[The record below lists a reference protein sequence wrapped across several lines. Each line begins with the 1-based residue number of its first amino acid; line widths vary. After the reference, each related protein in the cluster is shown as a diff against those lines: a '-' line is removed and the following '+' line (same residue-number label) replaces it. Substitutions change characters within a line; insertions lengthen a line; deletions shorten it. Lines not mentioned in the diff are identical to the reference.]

1 MRINRT
7 MVALMAI
14 VMTMLCSL
22 SAKAED
28 VMYTILNSADKTMTF
43 YYGEKPA
50 AGENEKVYDVVAD
63 YERPGWWWDKNSNRS
78 EITKVVFDNSFSSAR
93 PTKCECW
100 FDGFT
105 KLEEID
111 GLANLNTEEVIEM
124 GNMFSGCNALNSID
138 LSTFNTGK
146 VENMFGMFNG
156 CKALTTLDLSHFNTE
171 NLKGMGQMFS
181 NCNALKSIDLKNFNT
196 TNVTY
201 MSSLFFNCIALE
213 SLDLS
218 SFNTENVTDFS
229 SEFNNCTNLQT
240 IYVSDKF
247 IISPGVT
254 SHGSMFLGCNKLV
267 GAIKYSSNCTDGNY
281 ANTINGY
288 FTLKGTVSRPKKV
301 YAEFTT
307 ADKTLTFKF
316 SEEPTSTEGITIYNI
331 PESGTSK
338 PDWSTIATS
347 INKVAFDDS
356 FADVNPRTCRY
367 WFSGCSNLTEIK
379 DIQNLNTSIVTDMA
393 YMFDDCKNLKS
404 LDLSSFNTN
413 NVSDMSSMFYNCSSL
428 TTLDLSNFNTNNVS
442 NMSRMFYYCSSLAT
456 LNLNSFNTNNV
467 SDMSYMFRYCLKLT
481 TLDLSNFNTE
491 KVKDMQYMFDQCKA
505 LESLDLSSF
514 NTAKIETMCGMFNTC
529 ENLSLLDISSFNTK
543 NVSDMSSMFVNCLK
557 LTTLDL
563 SNFNTEKVT
572 TMDYMFENCSKLT
585 TLDLSN
591 FNTEKVTTMDYM
603 FSFCPILKTIYVS
616 DKFTTNNVSSSM
628 YMFYDCSQLVGA
640 IPFSSSTTD
649 KTHANYKTGYF
660 KTYCKV
666 GDTKYDMCGEKLK
679 VDNLSLSDGDDFV
692 AYVPFTATNISYTR
706 AASTATWGSL
716 CLPFDYTPSGFDAYQ
731 LTNMDEENSTITLT
745 QVSGQIAA
753 GTPILYKKAEKAT
766 DLDIKATDAS
776 IVTMPVEGTATELSN
791 LKLVGTYQEKT
802 FTSDDNNCFI
812 LKNNQLMNPAKLLA
826 NSKVKKVGLKAYRAY
841 VVNEGSTLSSAKA
854 YNIAIYD
861 EATFIDQLNMMTTE
875 GAKYYD
881 MNGCRTDG
889 LKKGLNIVKKG
900 EKTMKIIIK

>member
-1 MRINRT
+1 
-7 MVALMAI
+7 
-14 VMTMLCSL
+14 
-22 SAKAED
+22 
-28 VMYTILNSADKTMTF
+28 
-43 YYGEKPA
+43 
-50 AGENEKVYDVVAD
+50 
-63 YERPGWWWDKNSNRS
+63 
-78 EITKVVFDNSFSSAR
+78 
-93 PTKCECW
+93 
-100 FDGFT
+100 
-105 KLEEID
+105 
-111 GLANLNTEEVIEM
+111 
-124 GNMFSGCNALNSID
+124 MFSGCNALKSID
-138 LSTFNTGK
+138 LSKFNTGK
-146 VENMFGMFNG
+146 VENMFGMFYG

-171 NLKGMGQMFS
+171 NLKDVGQLFF
-181 NCNALKSIDLKNFNT
+181 NCTALKSIDLKNFNT
-196 TNVTY
+196 TNVTN
-201 MSSLFFNCIALE
+201 MGSLFFSCIALE

-281 ANTINGY
+281 ANTVNGY

-307 ADKTLTFKF
+307 ADNTLTFKF
-316 SEEPTSTEGITIYNI
+316 SEEPTSTEGITIYDI
-331 PESGTSK
+331 PQSGTSK

-347 INKVAFDDS
+347 IKKVAFDDS

-413 NVSDMSSMFYNCSSL
+413 NVSDMSRMFYNCSSL

-442 NMSRMFYYCSSLAT
+442 NMSSMFYYCSSLTT

-467 SDMSYMFRYCLKLT
+467 SDMSSMFRYCLKLT

-491 KVKDMQYMFDQCKA
+491 KVKDMQYMFWECKA

-514 NTAKIETMCGMFNTC
+514 NTEKIETMCGMFNAC

-543 NVSDMSSMFVNCLK
+543 NVSDMSSMFRYCLK

-572 TMDYMFENCSKLT
+572 TMDDMFC
-585 TLDLSN
+585 
-591 FNTEKVTTMDYM
+591 
-603 FSFCPILKTIYVS
+603 FCPILKTIYVS

-640 IPFSSSTTD
+640 IPFSSSTID

-731 LTNMDEENSTITLT
+731 LTNMDEGNSTITLT

-776 IVTMPVEGTATELSN
+776 IVTIPVEGTATELSN

>member
-43 YYGEKPA
+43 YYGEKPT

-63 YERPGWWWDKNSNRS
+63 YERPGWWWDRNSNRS

-93 PTKCECW
+93 PTTCELW
-100 FDGFT
+100 FDRFT

-124 GNMFSGCNALNSID
+124 GNMFSGCNALKSID
-138 LSTFNTGK
+138 LSKFNTGK
-146 VENMFGMFNG
+146 VENMFGMFYG

-171 NLKGMGQMFS
+171 NLKDVGQLFF
-181 NCNALKSIDLKNFNT
+181 NCEALKSIDLKNFNT
-196 TNVTY
+196 TNVTN
-201 MSSLFFNCIALE
+201 MGSLFFSCIALE

-281 ANTINGY
+281 ANTVNGY

-413 NVSDMSSMFYNCSSL
+413 NVSDMSRMFYNCSS
-428 TTLDLSNFNTNNVS
+428 
-442 NMSRMFYYCSSLAT
+442 
-456 LNLNSFNTNNV
+456 
-467 SDMSYMFRYCLKLT
+467 
-481 TLDLSNFNTE
+481 
-491 KVKDMQYMFDQCKA
+491 
-505 LESLDLSSF
+505 
-514 NTAKIETMCGMFNTC
+514 
-529 ENLSLLDISSFNTK
+529 
-543 NVSDMSSMFVNCLK
+543 

-572 TMDYMFENCSKLT
+572 TMDYMFC
-585 TLDLSN
+585 
-591 FNTEKVTTMDYM
+591 
-603 FSFCPILKTIYVS
+603 FCPILKTIYVS

-628 YMFYDCSQLVGA
+628 EMFYDCSQLVGA
-640 IPFSSSTTD
+640 IPFSSSTID

-731 LTNMDEENSTITLT
+731 LTNMDEGNSTITLT

>member
-63 YERPGWWWDKNSNRS
+63 YERPGWYWDNNSNRS

-93 PTKCECW
+93 PTTCELW
-100 FDGFT
+100 FDRFT

-111 GLANLNTEEVIEM
+111 GLANLNTEEVILM
-124 GNMFSGCNALNSID
+124 GYMFSGCNALKSID

-146 VENMFGMFNG
+146 VENMFGMFYG

-171 NLKGMGQMFS
+171 NLKDVGQLFF
-181 NCNALKSIDLKNFNT
+181 NCTALKSIDLKNFNT
-196 TNVTY
+196 TNVTN
-201 MSSLFFNCIALE
+201 MGSLFFSCIALE

-218 SFNTENVTDFS
+218 SFNTLNVTDFS

-281 ANTINGY
+281 ANTVNGY

-347 INKVAFDDS
+347 IKKVAFDDS

-413 NVSDMSSMFYNCSSL
+413 NVSDMSRMFYNCSS
-428 TTLDLSNFNTNNVS
+428 
-442 NMSRMFYYCSSLAT
+442 
-456 LNLNSFNTNNV
+456 
-467 SDMSYMFRYCLKLT
+467 
-481 TLDLSNFNTE
+481 
-491 KVKDMQYMFDQCKA
+491 
-505 LESLDLSSF
+505 
-514 NTAKIETMCGMFNTC
+514 
-529 ENLSLLDISSFNTK
+529 
-543 NVSDMSSMFVNCLK
+543 

-572 TMDYMFENCSKLT
+572 TMDYMFN
-585 TLDLSN
+585 
-591 FNTEKVTTMDYM
+591 Y
-603 FSFCPILKTIYVS
+603 CPILKTIYVS

-640 IPFSSSTTD
+640 IPFSSSTID

-731 LTNMDEENSTITLT
+731 LTNMDEGNSTITLT

-802 FTSDDNNCFI
+802 FTSDDNNYFI

>member
-100 FDGFT
+100 FDGFK

-124 GNMFSGCNALNSID
+124 GNMFSGCNALNYID

-347 INKVAFDDS
+347 IKKVAFDDS

-456 LNLNSFNTNNV
+456 LNLNSFNT
-467 SDMSYMFRYCLKLT
+467 
-481 TLDLSNFNTE
+481 
-491 KVKDMQYMFDQCKA
+491 
-505 LESLDLSSF
+505 
-514 NTAKIETMCGMFNTC
+514 
-529 ENLSLLDISSFNTK
+529 K

-572 TMDYMFENCSKLT
+572 TMYN
-585 TLDLSN
+585 
-591 FNTEKVTTMDYM
+591 M
-603 FSFCPILKTIYVS
+603 FSFCSILKTIYVS

-640 IPFSSSTTD
+640 IPFSSSTID

-731 LTNMDEENSTITLT
+731 LTNMDEGNSTITLT

>member
-28 VMYTILNSADKTMTF
+28 VMYTIFNSADKTMTF
-43 YYGEKPA
+43 YYGEKPT
-50 AGENEKVYDVVAD
+50 AGENEKVYDVVDD
-63 YERPGWWWDKNSNRS
+63 YERPGWYWDRNSNRS

-93 PTKCECW
+93 PTTCELW
-100 FDGFT
+100 FDRFT

-111 GLANLNTEEVIEM
+111 GLANLNTEEVKVM
-124 GNMFSGCNALNSID
+124 GYMFSGCNALKSID
-138 LSTFNTGK
+138 LSKFNTGK

-347 INKVAFDDS
+347 IKKVAFDDS

-442 NMSRMFYYCSSLAT
+442 NMSRMFYNCSSLTT

-467 SDMSYMFRYCLKLT
+467 SDMSSMFNYCSSLT
-481 TLDLSNFNTE
+481 TLNLSNFNTA
-491 KVKDMQYMFDQCKA
+491 KVKDMQNMFWGCKA

-514 NTAKIETMCGMFNTC
+514 NTEKIETMCGMFNAC

-543 NVSDMSSMFVNCLK
+543 NVSDMSSMFGNCLK

-572 TMDYMFENCSKLT
+572 TMYN
-585 TLDLSN
+585 
-591 FNTEKVTTMDYM
+591 M
-603 FSFCPILKTIYVS
+603 FSFCSILKTIYVS

-731 LTNMDEENSTITLT
+731 LTNMDEGNSTITLT

>member
-63 YERPGWWWDKNSNRS
+63 YERPGWYWDNNSNRS

-93 PTKCECW
+93 PTTCELW
-100 FDGFT
+100 FDRFT

-111 GLANLNTEEVIEM
+111 GLANLNTEEVILM
-124 GNMFSGCNALNSID
+124 GYMFSGCNALKSID
-138 LSTFNTGK
+138 LSKFNTGK
-146 VENMFGMFNG
+146 VENMFGMFYG

-171 NLKGMGQMFS
+171 NLKDVGQLFF
-181 NCNALKSIDLKNFNT
+181 NCTALKSIDLKNFNT
-196 TNVTY
+196 TNVTN
-201 MSSLFFNCIALE
+201 MGSLFFSCIALE

-281 ANTINGY
+281 ANTVNGY

-413 NVSDMSSMFYNCSSL
+413 NVSDMSRMFYNCSSL

-442 NMSRMFYYCSSLAT
+442 NMSSMFYYCSSLTT
-456 LNLNSFNTNNV
+456 LNLNSINTNNV
-467 SDMSYMFRYCLKLT
+467 SDMSSMFRYCLKLT

-491 KVKDMQYMFDQCKA
+491 KVKDMQYMFWGCKA

-514 NTAKIETMCGMFNTC
+514 NTEKIETMCGMFNTC

-543 NVSDMSSMFVNCLK
+543 NVSDMSSMFGNCLK

-572 TMDYMFENCSKLT
+572 TMDYMFC
-585 TLDLSN
+585 
-591 FNTEKVTTMDYM
+591 
-603 FSFCPILKTIYVS
+603 FCPILKTIYVS

-628 YMFYDCSQLVGA
+628 EMFYDCSQLVGA
-640 IPFSSSTTD
+640 IPFSSSTID

-731 LTNMDEENSTITLT
+731 LTNMDEGNSTITLT

>member
-63 YERPGWWWDKNSNRS
+63 YQRPGWWWDRNSNRS

-124 GNMFSGCNALNSID
+124 GNMFSGCNALKSID

-181 NCNALKSIDLKNFNT
+181 NCEALKSIDLKNFNT

-254 SHGSMFLGCNKLV
+254 SHGYMFLGCNKLV
-267 GAIKYSSNCTDGNY
+267 GAIEYSSNYTDGNY
-281 ANTINGY
+281 ANTVNGY
-288 FTLKGTVSRPKKV
+288 FTLKGTVSRPKKM

-307 ADKTLTFKF
+307 ADNTLTFKF
-316 SEEPTSTEGITIYNI
+316 SEEPTSTEGITIYDI
-331 PESGTSK
+331 PQSGTSK

-347 INKVAFDDS
+347 IKKVAFDDS
-356 FADVNPRTCRY
+356 FADVNPRTCRF

-379 DIQNLNTSIVTDMA
+379 DIQNLNTELVTDMA

-413 NVSDMSSMFYNCSSL
+413 NVSDMSRMFYNCSSL

-442 NMSRMFYYCSSLAT
+442 NMSSMFYYCSSLTT
-456 LNLNSFNTNNV
+456 LNLNSINTNNV
-467 SDMSYMFRYCLKLT
+467 SDMSSMFRDCLKLT

-514 NTAKIETMCGMFNTC
+514 NTEKIETMCGMFSAC

-543 NVSDMSSMFVNCLK
+543 NVSDMSTMFRYCLK

-572 TMDYMFENCSKLT
+572 TMDYMF
-585 TLDLSN
+585 
-591 FNTEKVTTMDYM
+591 DY
-603 FSFCPILKTIYVS
+603 CPILKTIYVS

-628 YMFYDCSQLVGA
+628 EMFYDCSQLVGA
-640 IPFSSSTTD
+640 IPFSSSTID

-706 AASTATWGSL
+706 ATSTATWGSL

-731 LTNMDEENSTITLT
+731 LTNMDEGNSTITLT

>member
-63 YERPGWWWDKNSNRS
+63 YERPGWYWDNNSNRS

-93 PTKCECW
+93 PTTCELW
-100 FDGFT
+100 FDRFT

-111 GLANLNTEEVIEM
+111 GLANLNTEEVKVM
-124 GNMFSGCNALNSID
+124 GYMFSGCNALKSID
-138 LSTFNTGK
+138 LSKFNTGK
-146 VENMFGMFNG
+146 VENMFGMFYG

-171 NLKGMGQMFS
+171 NLKDVGQLFF
-181 NCNALKSIDLKNFNT
+181 NCTALKSIDLKNFNT
-196 TNVTY
+196 TNVTK
-201 MSSLFFNCIALE
+201 MGSLFFSCIALE

-267 GAIKYSSNCTDGNY
+267 GAIEYSSNCTDGNY
-281 ANTINGY
+281 ANTVNGY

-347 INKVAFDDS
+347 IKKVAFDDS

-413 NVSDMSSMFYNCSSL
+413 NVSDMSRMFNNCSSL
-428 TTLDLSNFNTNNVS
+428 TTLDLSNFNT
-442 NMSRMFYYCSSLAT
+442 A
-456 LNLNSFNTNNV
+456 
-467 SDMSYMFRYCLKLT
+467 
-481 TLDLSNFNTE
+481 
-491 KVKDMQYMFDQCKA
+491 KVKDMQNMFWGCKA

-514 NTAKIETMCGMFNTC
+514 NTEKIETMCGMFNTC

-543 NVSDMSSMFVNCLK
+543 NVSDMSSMFGNCLK

-572 TMDYMFENCSKLT
+572 TMDYMFC
-585 TLDLSN
+585 
-591 FNTEKVTTMDYM
+591 
-603 FSFCPILKTIYVS
+603 FCPILKTIYVS

-640 IPFSSSTTD
+640 IPFSSSTID

-731 LTNMDEENSTITLT
+731 LTNMDEGNSTITLT

-826 NSKVKKVGLKAYRAY
+826 NSKVKKVGLKAFRAY

>member
-93 PTKCECW
+93 PTTCDCW
-100 FDGFT
+100 FYGFT

-146 VENMFGMFNG
+146 VENMFGMFYG

-254 SHGSMFLGCNKLV
+254 SHGYMFLGCNKLV

-281 ANTINGY
+281 ANTVNGY
-288 FTLKGTVSRPKKV
+288 FTLKGTVSRPKKM

-307 ADKTLTFKF
+307 ADNTLTFKF
-316 SEEPTSTEGITIYNI
+316 SEEPTSTEGITIYDI
-331 PESGTSK
+331 PQSGTSK

-347 INKVAFDDS
+347 IKKVAFDDS

-413 NVSDMSSMFYNCSSL
+413 NVSDMSRMFYNCSSL
-428 TTLDLSNFNTNNVS
+428 TTLDLSNFNT
-442 NMSRMFYYCSSLAT
+442 
-456 LNLNSFNTNNV
+456 
-467 SDMSYMFRYCLKLT
+467 
-481 TLDLSNFNTE
+481 
-491 KVKDMQYMFDQCKA
+491 
-505 LESLDLSSF
+505 
-514 NTAKIETMCGMFNTC
+514 
-529 ENLSLLDISSFNTK
+529 
-543 NVSDMSSMFVNCLK
+543 
-557 LTTLDL
+557 
-563 SNFNTEKVT
+563 EKVT
-572 TMDYMFENCSKLT
+572 TMYN
-585 TLDLSN
+585 
-591 FNTEKVTTMDYM
+591 M
-603 FSFCPILKTIYVS
+603 FSFCSILKTIYVS

-731 LTNMDEENSTITLT
+731 LTNMDEGNSTITLT

>member
-1 MRINRT
+1 
-7 MVALMAI
+7 
-14 VMTMLCSL
+14 
-22 SAKAED
+22 
-28 VMYTILNSADKTMTF
+28 
-43 YYGEKPA
+43 
-50 AGENEKVYDVVAD
+50 
-63 YERPGWWWDKNSNRS
+63 
-78 EITKVVFDNSFSSAR
+78 
-93 PTKCECW
+93 
-100 FDGFT
+100 
-105 KLEEID
+105 
-111 GLANLNTEEVIEM
+111 
-124 GNMFSGCNALNSID
+124 
-138 LSTFNTGK
+138 
-146 VENMFGMFNG
+146 
-156 CKALTTLDLSHFNTE
+156 
-171 NLKGMGQMFS
+171 
-181 NCNALKSIDLKNFNT
+181 
-196 TNVTY
+196 
-201 MSSLFFNCIALE
+201 
-213 SLDLS
+213 
-218 SFNTENVTDFS
+218 
-229 SEFNNCTNLQT
+229 
-240 IYVSDKF
+240 
-247 IISPGVT
+247 
-254 SHGSMFLGCNKLV
+254 MFLGCNKLV

-281 ANTINGY
+281 ANTVNGY

-307 ADKTLTFKF
+307 ADNTLTFKF
-316 SEEPTSTEGITIYNI
+316 SEEPTSTEGITIYDI
-331 PESGTSK
+331 PQSGTSK

-347 INKVAFDDS
+347 IKKVAFDDS

-413 NVSDMSSMFYNCSSL
+413 NVSDMSSMF
-428 TTLDLSNFNTNNVS
+428 
-442 NMSRMFYYCSSLAT
+442 
-456 LNLNSFNTNNV
+456 
-467 SDMSYMFRYCLKLT
+467 
-481 TLDLSNFNTE
+481 
-491 KVKDMQYMFDQCKA
+491 
-505 LESLDLSSF
+505 
-514 NTAKIETMCGMFNTC
+514 G
-529 ENLSLLDISSFNTK
+529 
-543 NVSDMSSMFVNCLK
+543 NCLK

-572 TMDYMFENCSKLT
+572 TMDYMFC
-585 TLDLSN
+585 
-591 FNTEKVTTMDYM
+591 
-603 FSFCPILKTIYVS
+603 FCPILKTIYVS

-640 IPFSSSTTD
+640 IPFSSSTID

-731 LTNMDEENSTITLT
+731 LTNMDEGNSTITLT

-802 FTSDDNNCFI
+802 FTSDDNNYFI

>member
-1 MRINRT
+1 
-7 MVALMAI
+7 
-14 VMTMLCSL
+14 
-22 SAKAED
+22 
-28 VMYTILNSADKTMTF
+28 
-43 YYGEKPA
+43 
-50 AGENEKVYDVVAD
+50 
-63 YERPGWWWDKNSNRS
+63 
-78 EITKVVFDNSFSSAR
+78 
-93 PTKCECW
+93 
-100 FDGFT
+100 
-105 KLEEID
+105 
-111 GLANLNTEEVIEM
+111 
-124 GNMFSGCNALNSID
+124 
-138 LSTFNTGK
+138 
-146 VENMFGMFNG
+146 
-156 CKALTTLDLSHFNTE
+156 
-171 NLKGMGQMFS
+171 
-181 NCNALKSIDLKNFNT
+181 
-196 TNVTY
+196 
-201 MSSLFFNCIALE
+201 
-213 SLDLS
+213 
-218 SFNTENVTDFS
+218 
-229 SEFNNCTNLQT
+229 
-240 IYVSDKF
+240 
-247 IISPGVT
+247 
-254 SHGSMFLGCNKLV
+254 
-267 GAIKYSSNCTDGNY
+267 
-281 ANTINGY
+281 
-288 FTLKGTVSRPKKV
+288 
-301 YAEFTT
+301 
-307 ADKTLTFKF
+307 
-316 SEEPTSTEGITIYNI
+316 
-331 PESGTSK
+331 
-338 PDWSTIATS
+338 
-347 INKVAFDDS
+347 
-356 FADVNPRTCRY
+356 
-367 WFSGCSNLTEIK
+367 
-379 DIQNLNTSIVTDMA
+379 
-393 YMFDDCKNLKS
+393 
-404 LDLSSFNTN
+404 
-413 NVSDMSSMFYNCSSL
+413 MSSMFYNCSSL

-572 TMDYMFENCSKLT
+572 TMDYMFC
-585 TLDLSN
+585 
-591 FNTEKVTTMDYM
+591 
-603 FSFCPILKTIYVS
+603 FCPILKTIYVS

-640 IPFSSSTTD
+640 IPFSSSTID

-731 LTNMDEENSTITLT
+731 LTNMDEGNSTITLT

>member
-43 YYGEKPA
+43 YYGEKPT
-50 AGENEKVYDVVAD
+50 AGENEKVYDVLAD

-93 PTKCECW
+93 PTTCECW
-100 FDGFT
+100 FDGFK
-105 KLEEID
+105 KLEKID
-111 GLANLNTEEVIEM
+111 GLANLNTEEVKVM
-124 GNMFSGCNALNSID
+124 GYMFSGCNALKSID
-138 LSTFNTGK
+138 LSTFKTGK
-146 VENMFGMFNG
+146 VENMFGMFYG

-171 NLKGMGQMFS
+171 NLKDMGQMFF
-181 NCNALKSIDLKNFNT
+181 NCEALKSIDLKNFNT
-196 TNVTY
+196 TNVTN
-201 MSSLFFNCIALE
+201 MGSLFFSCIALE

-218 SFNTENVTDFS
+218 SFNTENVTNFS

-254 SHGSMFLGCNKLV
+254 SHGYMFLGCTKLV

-281 ANTINGY
+281 ANTVNGY

-347 INKVAFDDS
+347 IKKVAFDDS

-413 NVSDMSSMFYNCSSL
+413 NVSDMSRMFYNCSSL

-442 NMSRMFYYCSSLAT
+442 DMSRMFYNCSSLTT
-456 LNLNSFNTNNV
+456 LNLNSFNTKNV
-467 SDMSYMFRYCLKLT
+467 SDMSSMFRYCLKLT

-491 KVKDMQYMFDQCKA
+491 KVKDMQYMFWECKA

-514 NTAKIETMCGMFNTC
+514 NTEKIETMCGMFNAC

-543 NVSDMSSMFVNCLK
+543 NVSDMSSMFGNCLK

-572 TMDYMFENCSKLT
+572 TMDYMFC
-585 TLDLSN
+585 
-591 FNTEKVTTMDYM
+591 
-603 FSFCPILKTIYVS
+603 FCPILKTIYVS

-628 YMFYDCSQLVGA
+628 EMFYDCSQLVGA
-640 IPFSSSTTD
+640 IPFSSSTID

-731 LTNMDEENSTITLT
+731 LTNMDEGNSTITLT

>member
-63 YERPGWWWDKNSNRS
+63 HERPGWWWDRNSNRS

-93 PTKCECW
+93 PTTCDCW
-100 FDGFT
+100 FYGFT

-111 GLANLNTEEVIEM
+111 GLANLNTEEVKVM
-124 GNMFSGCNALNSID
+124 GYMFSGCNALKSID
-138 LSTFNTGK
+138 LSKFNTGK
-146 VENMFGMFNG
+146 VENMFGMFYG

-171 NLKGMGQMFS
+171 NLKDVGQLFF
-181 NCNALKSIDLKNFNT
+181 NCEALKSIDLKNFNT
-196 TNVTY
+196 TNVTN
-201 MSSLFFNCIALE
+201 MGSLFFSCIALE

-281 ANTINGY
+281 ANTVNGY

-413 NVSDMSSMFYNCSSL
+413 NVSDMSRMFNNCSSL

-442 NMSRMFYYCSSLAT
+442 NMSRMFYNCSSLTT
-456 LNLNSFNTNNV
+456 LNLNSINTNNV
-467 SDMSYMFRYCLKLT
+467 SDMSSMFNYCSSLT
-481 TLDLSNFNTE
+481 TLNLSNFNTA
-491 KVKDMQYMFDQCKA
+491 KVKDMQNMFWGCKA

-514 NTAKIETMCGMFNTC
+514 NTEKIETMCGMFNTC

-543 NVSDMSSMFVNCLK
+543 NVSDMSSMFGNCLK

-572 TMDYMFENCSKLT
+572 TMDYMFC
-585 TLDLSN
+585 
-591 FNTEKVTTMDYM
+591 
-603 FSFCPILKTIYVS
+603 FCPILKTIYVS

-628 YMFYDCSQLVGA
+628 EMFYDCSQLVGA
-640 IPFSSSTTD
+640 IPFSSSTID

-731 LTNMDEENSTITLT
+731 LTNMDEGNSTITLT

>member
-63 YERPGWWWDKNSNRS
+63 YERPGWWWDRNSNRS

-93 PTKCECW
+93 PTTCDCW
-100 FDGFT
+100 FYGFT

-111 GLANLNTEEVIEM
+111 GLANLNTEEVKVM
-124 GNMFSGCNALNSID
+124 GYMFSGCNALKSID
-138 LSTFNTGK
+138 LSKFNTGK
-146 VENMFGMFNG
+146 VENMFGMFYG

-171 NLKGMGQMFS
+171 NLKDVGQLFF
-181 NCNALKSIDLKNFNT
+181 NCTALKSIDLKNFNT
-196 TNVTY
+196 TNVTN
-201 MSSLFFNCIALE
+201 MGSLFFSCIALE

-281 ANTINGY
+281 ANTVNGY

-347 INKVAFDDS
+347 IKKVAFDDS

-413 NVSDMSSMFYNCSSL
+413 NVSDMSSMFNNCSSL

-442 NMSRMFYYCSSLAT
+442 NMSSMFYYCSSLTT

-467 SDMSYMFRYCLKLT
+467 SDMSSMFNNCSSLT
-481 TLDLSNFNTE
+481 TLNLSNFNTA
-491 KVKDMQYMFDQCKA
+491 KVKDMQNMFWGCKA

-514 NTAKIETMCGMFNTC
+514 NTEKIETMCGMFNTC

-543 NVSDMSSMFVNCLK
+543 NVSDMSSMFRYCLK

-572 TMDYMFENCSKLT
+572 TMDYMFC
-585 TLDLSN
+585 
-591 FNTEKVTTMDYM
+591 
-603 FSFCPILKTIYVS
+603 FCPILKTIYVS

-628 YMFYDCSQLVGA
+628 EMFYDCSQLVGA
-640 IPFSSSTTD
+640 IPFSSSTID

-706 AASTATWGSL
+706 AASTATWSSL

-731 LTNMDEENSTITLT
+731 LTNMDEGNSTITLT

>member
-63 YERPGWWWDKNSNRS
+63 HERPGWWWDRNSNRS

-93 PTKCECW
+93 PTTCELW
-100 FDGFT
+100 FDRFT

-111 GLANLNTEEVIEM
+111 GLANLNTEEVILM
-124 GNMFSGCNALNSID
+124 GYMFSGCNALKSID
-138 LSTFNTGK
+138 LSKFNTGK
-146 VENMFGMFNG
+146 VENMFGMFYG

-171 NLKGMGQMFS
+171 NLKDVGQLFF
-181 NCNALKSIDLKNFNT
+181 NCEALKSIDLKNFNT
-196 TNVTY
+196 TNVTN
-201 MSSLFFNCIALE
+201 MGSLFFSCIALE

-267 GAIKYSSNCTDGNY
+267 GAIEYSSNCTDGNY
-281 ANTINGY
+281 ANTVNGY

-347 INKVAFDDS
+347 IKKVAFDDS

-413 NVSDMSSMFYNCSSL
+413 NVSDMSRMFNNCSSL

-442 NMSRMFYYCSSLAT
+442 NMSRMFYNCSSLTT
-456 LNLNSFNTNNV
+456 LNLNSINTNNV
-467 SDMSYMFRYCLKLT
+467 SDMSSMFNYCSSLT
-481 TLDLSNFNTE
+481 TLNLSNFNTA
-491 KVKDMQYMFDQCKA
+491 KVKDMQNMFWGCKA

-514 NTAKIETMCGMFNTC
+514 NTEKIETMCGMFNTC

-543 NVSDMSSMFVNCLK
+543 NVSDMSSMFGNCLK

-572 TMDYMFENCSKLT
+572 TMDYMFN
-585 TLDLSN
+585 
-591 FNTEKVTTMDYM
+591 Y
-603 FSFCPILKTIYVS
+603 CPILKTIYVS

-628 YMFYDCSQLVGA
+628 EMFYDCSQLVGA
-640 IPFSSSTTD
+640 IPFSSSTID

-731 LTNMDEENSTITLT
+731 LTNMDEGNSTITLT

>member
-63 YERPGWWWDKNSNRS
+63 YERPGWYWDNNSNRS

-93 PTKCECW
+93 PTTCDCW
-100 FDGFT
+100 FYGFT

-111 GLANLNTEEVIEM
+111 GLANLNTEEVKVM
-124 GNMFSGCNALNSID
+124 GYMFSGCNALKSID

-146 VENMFGMFNG
+146 VENMFGMFYG

-171 NLKGMGQMFS
+171 NLKDVGQMFF
-181 NCNALKSIDLKNFNT
+181 NCTALKSIDLKNFNT
-196 TNVTY
+196 TNVTN
-201 MSSLFFNCIALE
+201 MGSLFFSCIALE

-247 IISPGVT
+247 IISPDVT

-281 ANTINGY
+281 ANTVNGY
-288 FTLKGTVSRPKKV
+288 FTLKGTVSRPKKM

-307 ADKTLTFKF
+307 ADNTLTFKF
-316 SEEPTSTEGITIYNI
+316 SEEPTSTEGITIYDI
-331 PESGTSK
+331 PQSGTSK

-347 INKVAFDDS
+347 IKKVAFDDS

-413 NVSDMSSMFYNCSSL
+413 NVSDMSRMFYNCSSL

-442 NMSRMFYYCSSLAT
+442 NMSSMFYYCSSLTT

-467 SDMSYMFRYCLKLT
+467 SDMSSMFRY
-481 TLDLSNFNTE
+481 
-491 KVKDMQYMFDQCKA
+491 
-505 LESLDLSSF
+505 
-514 NTAKIETMCGMFNTC
+514 
-529 ENLSLLDISSFNTK
+529 
-543 NVSDMSSMFVNCLK
+543 CLK

-572 TMDYMFENCSKLT
+572 TMDYMFC
-585 TLDLSN
+585 
-591 FNTEKVTTMDYM
+591 
-603 FSFCPILKTIYVS
+603 FCPILKTIYVS

-640 IPFSSSTTD
+640 IPFSSSTID

-706 AASTATWGSL
+706 ATSTATWGSL

-731 LTNMDEENSTITLT
+731 LTNMDEGNSTITLT

-766 DLDIKATDAS
+766 DLNIKATDAS

>member
-1 MRINRT
+1 
-7 MVALMAI
+7 
-14 VMTMLCSL
+14 
-22 SAKAED
+22 
-28 VMYTILNSADKTMTF
+28 
-43 YYGEKPA
+43 
-50 AGENEKVYDVVAD
+50 
-63 YERPGWWWDKNSNRS
+63 
-78 EITKVVFDNSFSSAR
+78 
-93 PTKCECW
+93 
-100 FDGFT
+100 
-105 KLEEID
+105 
-111 GLANLNTEEVIEM
+111 
-124 GNMFSGCNALNSID
+124 
-138 LSTFNTGK
+138 
-146 VENMFGMFNG
+146 
-156 CKALTTLDLSHFNTE
+156 
-171 NLKGMGQMFS
+171 
-181 NCNALKSIDLKNFNT
+181 
-196 TNVTY
+196 
-201 MSSLFFNCIALE
+201 
-213 SLDLS
+213 
-218 SFNTENVTDFS
+218 
-229 SEFNNCTNLQT
+229 
-240 IYVSDKF
+240 
-247 IISPGVT
+247 
-254 SHGSMFLGCNKLV
+254 MFLGCNKLV

-281 ANTINGY
+281 ANTVNGY

-347 INKVAFDDS
+347 IKKVAFDDS

-413 NVSDMSSMFYNCSSL
+413 NVSDMSRMFYNCSSL

-442 NMSRMFYYCSSLAT
+442 NMSSMFYYCSSLTT
-456 LNLNSFNTNNV
+456 LNLNSINTNNV
-467 SDMSYMFRYCLKLT
+467 SDMSSMFRY
-481 TLDLSNFNTE
+481 
-491 KVKDMQYMFDQCKA
+491 
-505 LESLDLSSF
+505 
-514 NTAKIETMCGMFNTC
+514 
-529 ENLSLLDISSFNTK
+529 
-543 NVSDMSSMFVNCLK
+543 CLK

-572 TMDYMFENCSKLT
+572 TMDYMFC
-585 TLDLSN
+585 
-591 FNTEKVTTMDYM
+591 
-603 FSFCPILKTIYVS
+603 FCPILKTIYVS

-640 IPFSSSTTD
+640 IPFSSSTID

-731 LTNMDEENSTITLT
+731 LTNMDEGNSTITLT

>member
-7 MVALMAI
+7 TVAIMAI

-63 YERPGWWWDKNSNRS
+63 YERPGWYWDNNSNRS

-93 PTKCECW
+93 PTTCELW
-100 FDGFT
+100 FDRFT

-111 GLANLNTEEVIEM
+111 GLANLNTEEVILM
-124 GNMFSGCNALNSID
+124 GYMFSGCNALKSID
-138 LSTFNTGK
+138 LSKFNTGK
-146 VENMFGMFNG
+146 VENMFGMFYG

-196 TNVTY
+196 TNVTN
-201 MSSLFFNCIALE
+201 MGSLFFSCIALE

-281 ANTINGY
+281 ANTVNGY

-307 ADKTLTFKF
+307 ADNTLTFKF

-347 INKVAFDDS
+347 IKKVAFDDS

-413 NVSDMSSMFYNCSSL
+413 NVSDMSRMFNNCSSL

-442 NMSRMFYYCSSLAT
+442 NMSSMFYYCSSLTT

-467 SDMSYMFRYCLKLT
+467 SDMSSMFRYCLKLT

-491 KVKDMQYMFDQCKA
+491 KVKDMQNMFWGCKA

-514 NTAKIETMCGMFNTC
+514 NTEKIETMCGMFNAC

-543 NVSDMSSMFVNCLK
+543 NVSDMSSMFGNCLK

-572 TMDYMFENCSKLT
+572 TMDYMFC
-585 TLDLSN
+585 
-591 FNTEKVTTMDYM
+591 
-603 FSFCPILKTIYVS
+603 FCPILKTIYVS

-628 YMFYDCSQLVGA
+628 EMFYDCSQLVGA
-640 IPFSSSTTD
+640 IPFSSSTID

-731 LTNMDEENSTITLT
+731 LTNMDEGNSTITLT

>member
-63 YERPGWWWDKNSNRS
+63 YERPGWYWDRNSNRS

-171 NLKGMGQMFS
+171 NLKDVGQLFF
-181 NCNALKSIDLKNFNT
+181 NCTALKSIDLKNFNT
-196 TNVTY
+196 TNVTN
-201 MSSLFFNCIALE
+201 MGSLFFSCIALE

-281 ANTINGY
+281 ANTVNGY

-347 INKVAFDDS
+347 IKKVAFDDS

-413 NVSDMSSMFYNCSSL
+413 NVSDMSRMFYNCSSL

-442 NMSRMFYYCSSLAT
+442 NMSSMFYNCSSLTT
-456 LNLNSFNTNNV
+456 LNLNSINTNNV
-467 SDMSYMFRYCLKLT
+467 SDMSSMFRDCLKLT

-514 NTAKIETMCGMFNTC
+514 NTEKIETMCGMFNAC

-543 NVSDMSSMFVNCLK
+543 NVSDMSSMFGNCLK

-572 TMDYMFENCSKLT
+572 TMDYMF
-585 TLDLSN
+585 
-591 FNTEKVTTMDYM
+591 DY
-603 FSFCPILKTIYVS
+603 CPILKTIYVS

-640 IPFSSSTTD
+640 IPFSSSTID

-731 LTNMDEENSTITLT
+731 LTNMDEGNSTITLT

>member
-63 YERPGWWWDKNSNRS
+63 YERPGWYWDNNSNRS

-93 PTKCECW
+93 PTTCELW
-100 FDGFT
+100 FDRFT

-111 GLANLNTEEVIEM
+111 GLANLNTEEVKVM
-124 GNMFSGCNALNSID
+124 GYMFSGCNALKSID
-138 LSTFNTGK
+138 LSKFNTGK
-146 VENMFGMFNG
+146 VENMFGMFYG

-171 NLKGMGQMFS
+171 NLKDVGQLFF
-181 NCNALKSIDLKNFNT
+181 NCTALKSIDLKNFNT
-196 TNVTY
+196 TNVTN
-201 MSSLFFNCIALE
+201 MGSLFFSCIALE

-281 ANTINGY
+281 ANTVNGY

-347 INKVAFDDS
+347 IKKVAFDDS

-413 NVSDMSSMFYNCSSL
+413 NVSDMSRMFYNCSSL

-442 NMSRMFYYCSSLAT
+442 NMSRMFYNCSSLTT
-456 LNLNSFNTNNV
+456 LNLNSINTNNV
-467 SDMSYMFRYCLKLT
+467 SDMSSMFNYCSSLT
-481 TLDLSNFNTE
+481 TLNLSNFNTA
-491 KVKDMQYMFDQCKA
+491 KVKDMQNMFWGCKA

-514 NTAKIETMCGMFNTC
+514 NTEKIETMCGMFNTC

-543 NVSDMSSMFVNCLK
+543 NVSDMSSMFGNCLK

-572 TMDYMFENCSKLT
+572 TMDYMFC
-585 TLDLSN
+585 
-591 FNTEKVTTMDYM
+591 
-603 FSFCPILKTIYVS
+603 FCPILKTIYVS

-628 YMFYDCSQLVGA
+628 EMFYDCSQLVGA
-640 IPFSSSTTD
+640 IPFSSSTID

-731 LTNMDEENSTITLT
+731 LTNMDEGNSTITLT

>member
-50 AGENEKVYDVVAD
+50 AGENEKVYDVVAN
-63 YERPGWWWDKNSNRS
+63 YQRPGWYWDNNSNRS
-78 EITKVVFDNSFSSAR
+78 EITKVVFDYSFSSAR
-93 PTKCECW
+93 PTKCDYW
-100 FDGFT
+100 FYGFT

-111 GLANLNTEEVIEM
+111 GLANLNTEEVKVM
-124 GNMFSGCNALNSID
+124 GYMFSGCNALKSID
-138 LSTFNTGK
+138 LSKFNTGK
-146 VENMFGMFNG
+146 VENMFGMFYG

-171 NLKGMGQMFS
+171 NLKDVGQMFFY
-181 NCNALKSIDLKNFNT
+181 CTALKSIDLKNFNT

-288 FTLKGTVSRPKKV
+288 FTLKGTVSRPKKM

-307 ADKTLTFKF
+307 ADNTLTFKF

-442 NMSRMFYYCSSLAT
+442 NMSSMFYYCSSLAT

-491 KVKDMQYMFDQCKA
+491 KVKDMQYMFWECKA

-514 NTAKIETMCGMFNTC
+514 NTEKIETMCGMFNAC

-543 NVSDMSSMFVNCLK
+543 NVSDMSSMFRYCLK

-572 TMDYMFENCSKLT
+572 TMDYMFC
-585 TLDLSN
+585 
-591 FNTEKVTTMDYM
+591 
-603 FSFCPILKTIYVS
+603 FCPILKTIYVS

-628 YMFYDCSQLVGA
+628 YMFYECSQLVGA
-640 IPFSSSTTD
+640 IPFSSSTID

-731 LTNMDEENSTITLT
+731 LTNMDEGNSTITLT

>member
-63 YERPGWWWDKNSNRS
+63 YERPGWYWDNNSNRS

-93 PTKCECW
+93 PTTCELW
-100 FDGFT
+100 FDRFT

-111 GLANLNTEEVIEM
+111 GLANLNTEEVILM
-124 GNMFSGCNALNSID
+124 GYMFSGCNALKSID
-138 LSTFNTGK
+138 LSKFNTGK
-146 VENMFGMFNG
+146 VENMFGMFYG

-171 NLKGMGQMFS
+171 NLKDVGQLFF
-181 NCNALKSIDLKNFNT
+181 NCTALKSIDLKNFNT
-196 TNVTY
+196 TNVTN
-201 MSSLFFNCIALE
+201 MGSLFFSCIALE

-281 ANTINGY
+281 ANTVNGY

-347 INKVAFDDS
+347 IKKVAFDDS

-413 NVSDMSSMFYNCSSL
+413 NVSDMSRMFYNCSSL

-442 NMSRMFYYCSSLAT
+442 NMSRMFYNCSSLTT
-456 LNLNSFNTNNV
+456 LNLNSINTNNV
-467 SDMSYMFRYCLKLT
+467 SDMSSMFNYCSSLT
-481 TLDLSNFNTE
+481 TLNLSNFNTA
-491 KVKDMQYMFDQCKA
+491 KVKDMQNMFWGCKA

-514 NTAKIETMCGMFNTC
+514 NTEKIETMCGMFNTC

-543 NVSDMSSMFVNCLK
+543 NVSDMSSMFGNCLK

-572 TMDYMFENCSKLT
+572 TMDYMFC
-585 TLDLSN
+585 
-591 FNTEKVTTMDYM
+591 
-603 FSFCPILKTIYVS
+603 FCPILKTIYVS

-628 YMFYDCSQLVGA
+628 EMFYDCSQLVGA
-640 IPFSSSTTD
+640 IPFSSSTID

-731 LTNMDEENSTITLT
+731 LTNMDEGNSTITLT

>member
-63 YERPGWWWDKNSNRS
+63 YERPGWYWDNNSNRS

-93 PTKCECW
+93 PTTCELW
-100 FDGFT
+100 FDRFT

-111 GLANLNTEEVIEM
+111 GLANLNTEEVILM
-124 GNMFSGCNALNSID
+124 GYMFSGCNALKSID
-138 LSTFNTGK
+138 LSKFNTGK
-146 VENMFGMFNG
+146 VENMFGMFYG

-171 NLKGMGQMFS
+171 NLKDVGQLFF
-181 NCNALKSIDLKNFNT
+181 NCTALKSIDLKNFNT
-196 TNVTY
+196 TNVTN
-201 MSSLFFNCIALE
+201 MGSLFFSCIALE

-281 ANTINGY
+281 ANTVNGY

-347 INKVAFDDS
+347 IKKVAFDDS

-379 DIQNLNTSIVTDMA
+379 DIQNLNTSIVTDMT

-413 NVSDMSSMFYNCSSL
+413 NVSDMSRMFYNCSSL
-428 TTLDLSNFNTNNVS
+428 TTL
-442 NMSRMFYYCSSLAT
+442 
-456 LNLNSFNTNNV
+456 NLNSINTNNV
-467 SDMSYMFRYCLKLT
+467 SDMSSMFNYCSSLT
-481 TLDLSNFNTE
+481 TLNLSNFNTA
-491 KVKDMQYMFDQCKA
+491 KVKDMQNMFWGCKA

-514 NTAKIETMCGMFNTC
+514 NTEKIETMCGMFNTC

-543 NVSDMSSMFVNCLK
+543 NVSDMSSMFGNCLK

-572 TMDYMFENCSKLT
+572 TMDYMFC
-585 TLDLSN
+585 
-591 FNTEKVTTMDYM
+591 
-603 FSFCPILKTIYVS
+603 FCPILKTIYVS

-640 IPFSSSTTD
+640 IPFSSSTID

-731 LTNMDEENSTITLT
+731 LTNMDEGNSTITLT

-826 NSKVKKVGLKAYRAY
+826 NSKVKKVGLKAFRAY

>member
-63 YERPGWWWDKNSNRS
+63 YQRPGWWWDRNSNRS

-124 GNMFSGCNALNSID
+124 GNMFSGCNALKSID

-146 VENMFGMFNG
+146 VENMFGMFYG

-181 NCNALKSIDLKNFNT
+181 NCEALKSIDLKNFNT

-281 ANTINGY
+281 ANTVNGY

-307 ADKTLTFKF
+307 ADNTLTFKF

-347 INKVAFDDS
+347 IKKVAFDDS

-413 NVSDMSSMFYNCSSL
+413 NVSDMSRMFNNCSSL
-428 TTLDLSNFNTNNVS
+428 TTLDLSNFNTNKVS
-442 NMSRMFYYCSSLAT
+442 NMSRMFYNCSSLTT
-456 LNLNSFNTNNV
+456 LNLNSINTNNV
-467 SDMSYMFRYCLKLT
+467 SDMSSMFNYCSSLT
-481 TLDLSNFNTE
+481 TLNLSNFNTA
-491 KVKDMQYMFDQCKA
+491 KVKDMQNMFWGCKA

-514 NTAKIETMCGMFNTC
+514 NTEKIETMCGMFNTC

-543 NVSDMSSMFVNCLK
+543 NVSDMSSMFGNCLK

-572 TMDYMFENCSKLT
+572 TMDYMFC
-585 TLDLSN
+585 
-591 FNTEKVTTMDYM
+591 
-603 FSFCPILKTIYVS
+603 FCPILKTIYVS

-628 YMFYDCSQLVGA
+628 EMFYDCSQLVGA
-640 IPFSSSTTD
+640 IPFSSSTID

-731 LTNMDEENSTITLT
+731 LTNMDEGNSTITLT

>member
-1 MRINRT
+1 
-7 MVALMAI
+7 
-14 VMTMLCSL
+14 
-22 SAKAED
+22 
-28 VMYTILNSADKTMTF
+28 
-43 YYGEKPA
+43 
-50 AGENEKVYDVVAD
+50 
-63 YERPGWWWDKNSNRS
+63 
-78 EITKVVFDNSFSSAR
+78 
-93 PTKCECW
+93 
-100 FDGFT
+100 
-105 KLEEID
+105 
-111 GLANLNTEEVIEM
+111 
-124 GNMFSGCNALNSID
+124 
-138 LSTFNTGK
+138 
-146 VENMFGMFNG
+146 
-156 CKALTTLDLSHFNTE
+156 
-171 NLKGMGQMFS
+171 
-181 NCNALKSIDLKNFNT
+181 
-196 TNVTY
+196 
-201 MSSLFFNCIALE
+201 
-213 SLDLS
+213 
-218 SFNTENVTDFS
+218 
-229 SEFNNCTNLQT
+229 
-240 IYVSDKF
+240 
-247 IISPGVT
+247 
-254 SHGSMFLGCNKLV
+254 MFLGCNKLV

-281 ANTINGY
+281 ANTVNGY

-307 ADKTLTFKF
+307 ADNTLTFKF

-347 INKVAFDDS
+347 IKKVAFDDS

-413 NVSDMSSMFYNCSSL
+413 NVSDMSRMFYNCSSL

-442 NMSRMFYYCSSLAT
+442 NMSSMFYYCSSLTT

-467 SDMSYMFRYCLKLT
+467 SDMSSMFR
-481 TLDLSNFNTE
+481 S
-491 KVKDMQYMFDQCKA
+491 
-505 LESLDLSSF
+505 
-514 NTAKIETMCGMFNTC
+514 
-529 ENLSLLDISSFNTK
+529 
-543 NVSDMSSMFVNCLK
+543 CLK

-572 TMDYMFENCSKLT
+572 TMDYMFC
-585 TLDLSN
+585 
-591 FNTEKVTTMDYM
+591 
-603 FSFCPILKTIYVS
+603 FCPILKTIYVS

-628 YMFYDCSQLVGA
+628 EMFYDCSQLVGA
-640 IPFSSSTTD
+640 IPFSSSTID

-731 LTNMDEENSTITLT
+731 LTNMDEGNSTITLT

>member
-43 YYGEKPA
+43 YYGEKPT

-63 YERPGWWWDKNSNRS
+63 YERPGWWWDRNSNRS

-93 PTKCECW
+93 PTTCELW
-100 FDGFT
+100 FDRFT

-124 GNMFSGCNALNSID
+124 GNMFSGCNALKSID
-138 LSTFNTGK
+138 LSKFNTGK
-146 VENMFGMFNG
+146 VENMFGMFYG

-171 NLKGMGQMFS
+171 NLKDVGQLFF
-181 NCNALKSIDLKNFNT
+181 NCEALKSIDLKNFNT
-196 TNVTY
+196 TNVTN
-201 MSSLFFNCIALE
+201 MGSLFFSCIALE

-281 ANTINGY
+281 ANTVNGY

-347 INKVAFDDS
+347 IKKVAFDDS

-413 NVSDMSSMFYNCSSL
+413 NVSDMSRMFYNCSS
-428 TTLDLSNFNTNNVS
+428 
-442 NMSRMFYYCSSLAT
+442 
-456 LNLNSFNTNNV
+456 
-467 SDMSYMFRYCLKLT
+467 
-481 TLDLSNFNTE
+481 
-491 KVKDMQYMFDQCKA
+491 
-505 LESLDLSSF
+505 
-514 NTAKIETMCGMFNTC
+514 
-529 ENLSLLDISSFNTK
+529 
-543 NVSDMSSMFVNCLK
+543 

-572 TMDYMFENCSKLT
+572 TMDYMFC
-585 TLDLSN
+585 
-591 FNTEKVTTMDYM
+591 
-603 FSFCPILKTIYVS
+603 FCPILKTIYVS

-628 YMFYDCSQLVGA
+628 EMFYDCSQLVGA
-640 IPFSSSTTD
+640 IPFSSSTID

-731 LTNMDEENSTITLT
+731 LTNMDEGNSTITLT

>member
-43 YYGEKPA
+43 YYGEKPT

-63 YERPGWWWDKNSNRS
+63 YERPGWWWDRNSNRS

-93 PTKCECW
+93 PTTCECW
-100 FDGFT
+100 FDRFT

-111 GLANLNTEEVIEM
+111 GLANLNTEEVKVM
-124 GNMFSGCNALNSID
+124 GYMFSGCNALKSID
-138 LSTFNTGK
+138 LSKFNTGK
-146 VENMFGMFNG
+146 VENMFGMFYG

-171 NLKGMGQMFS
+171 NLKDVGQLFF
-181 NCNALKSIDLKNFNT
+181 NCTALKSIDLKNFNT
-196 TNVTY
+196 TNVTN
-201 MSSLFFNCIALE
+201 MGSLFFSCIALE

-281 ANTINGY
+281 ANTVNGY

-347 INKVAFDDS
+347 IKKVAFDDS

-413 NVSDMSSMFYNCSSL
+413 NVSDMSRMFNNCSS
-428 TTLDLSNFNTNNVS
+428 
-442 NMSRMFYYCSSLAT
+442 
-456 LNLNSFNTNNV
+456 
-467 SDMSYMFRYCLKLT
+467 
-481 TLDLSNFNTE
+481 
-491 KVKDMQYMFDQCKA
+491 
-505 LESLDLSSF
+505 
-514 NTAKIETMCGMFNTC
+514 
-529 ENLSLLDISSFNTK
+529 
-543 NVSDMSSMFVNCLK
+543 

-572 TMDYMFENCSKLT
+572 TMDYMFC
-585 TLDLSN
+585 
-591 FNTEKVTTMDYM
+591 
-603 FSFCPILKTIYVS
+603 FCPILKTIYVS

-640 IPFSSSTTD
+640 IPFSSSTID

-731 LTNMDEENSTITLT
+731 LTNMDEGNSTITLT

-776 IVTMPVEGTATELSN
+776 IVTIPVEGTATELSN

-900 EKTMKIIIK
+900 EKTMKIIFK

>member
-63 YERPGWWWDKNSNRS
+63 YERPGWWWDNNSNRS

-93 PTKCECW
+93 PTTCELW
-100 FDGFT
+100 FDRFT

-111 GLANLNTEEVIEM
+111 GLANLNTEEVILM
-124 GNMFSGCNALNSID
+124 GYMFSGCNALKSID
-138 LSTFNTGK
+138 LSKFNTGK
-146 VENMFGMFNG
+146 VENMFGMFYG

-171 NLKGMGQMFS
+171 NLKDVGQLFF
-181 NCNALKSIDLKNFNT
+181 NCTALKSIDLKNFNT
-196 TNVTY
+196 TNVTN
-201 MSSLFFNCIALE
+201 MGSLFFSCIALE

-281 ANTINGY
+281 ANTVNGY

-347 INKVAFDDS
+347 IKKVAFDDS

-413 NVSDMSSMFYNCSSL
+413 NVSDMSRMFYNCSSL

-442 NMSRMFYYCSSLAT
+442 NMSRMFYNCSSLTT
-456 LNLNSFNTNNV
+456 LNLNSINTNNV
-467 SDMSYMFRYCLKLT
+467 SDMSSMFNYCSSLT
-481 TLDLSNFNTE
+481 TLNLSNFNTA
-491 KVKDMQYMFDQCKA
+491 KVKDMQNMFWGCKA

-514 NTAKIETMCGMFNTC
+514 NTEKIETMCGMFNTC

-543 NVSDMSSMFVNCLK
+543 NVSDMSSMFGNCLK

-572 TMDYMFENCSKLT
+572 TMDYMFC
-585 TLDLSN
+585 
-591 FNTEKVTTMDYM
+591 
-603 FSFCPILKTIYVS
+603 FCPILKTIYVS

-628 YMFYDCSQLVGA
+628 EMFYDCSQLVGA
-640 IPFSSSTTD
+640 IPFSSSTID

-731 LTNMDEENSTITLT
+731 LTNMDEGNSTITLT

>member
-63 YERPGWWWDKNSNRS
+63 YERPGWYWDNNSNRS

-93 PTKCECW
+93 PTTCELW
-100 FDGFT
+100 FDRFT

-111 GLANLNTEEVIEM
+111 GLANLNTEEVILM
-124 GNMFSGCNALNSID
+124 GYMFSGCNALKSID
-138 LSTFNTGK
+138 LSKFNTGK
-146 VENMFGMFNG
+146 VENMFGMFYG

-171 NLKGMGQMFS
+171 NLKDVGQLFF
-181 NCNALKSIDLKNFNT
+181 NCTALKSIDLKNFNT
-196 TNVTY
+196 TNVTN
-201 MSSLFFNCIALE
+201 MGSLFFSCIALE

-267 GAIKYSSNCTDGNY
+267 GAIEYSSNCTDGNY
-281 ANTINGY
+281 ANTVNGY

-347 INKVAFDDS
+347 IKKVAFDDS

-379 DIQNLNTSIVTDMA
+379 DIQNLNTELVTDMA

-413 NVSDMSSMFYNCSSL
+413 NVSDMSRMFNNCSSL
-428 TTLDLSNFNTNNVS
+428 TTLDLSNFNT
-442 NMSRMFYYCSSLAT
+442 A
-456 LNLNSFNTNNV
+456 
-467 SDMSYMFRYCLKLT
+467 
-481 TLDLSNFNTE
+481 
-491 KVKDMQYMFDQCKA
+491 KVKDMQNMFWGCKA
-505 LESLDLSSF
+505 LESIDLSSF
-514 NTAKIETMCGMFNTC
+514 NTEKIETMCGMFNTC

-543 NVSDMSSMFVNCLK
+543 NVSDMSSMFGNCLK

-572 TMDYMFENCSKLT
+572 TMDYMFC
-585 TLDLSN
+585 
-591 FNTEKVTTMDYM
+591 
-603 FSFCPILKTIYVS
+603 FCPILKTIYVS

-628 YMFYDCSQLVGA
+628 EMFYDCSQLVGA
-640 IPFSSSTTD
+640 IPFSSSTID

-731 LTNMDEENSTITLT
+731 LTNMDEGNSTITLT

-776 IVTMPVEGTATELSN
+776 IVTIPVEGTATELSN

-802 FTSDDNNCFI
+802 FTSDDNNYFI

-826 NSKVKKVGLKAYRAY
+826 NSKVKKVGLKAFRAY

>member
-50 AGENEKVYDVVAD
+50 AGENEKVYDVVAK
-63 YERPGWWWDKNSNRS
+63 YQRPGWWSDNNSNRS

-93 PTKCECW
+93 PTTCDCW
-100 FDGFT
+100 FYGFT

-111 GLANLNTEEVIEM
+111 GLANLNTEEVKVM
-124 GNMFSGCNALNSID
+124 GYMFSGCNALKSID

-146 VENMFGMFNG
+146 VENMFGMFYG

-171 NLKGMGQMFS
+171 NLKDVGQLFF
-181 NCNALKSIDLKNFNT
+181 NCTALKSIDLKNFNT
-196 TNVTY
+196 TNVTN
-201 MSSLFFNCIALE
+201 MGSLFFSCIALE

-404 LDLSSFNTN
+404 LDLSSCNTNNVSDMSRMFNNCSSLTTLNLNSINTN
-413 NVSDMSSMFYNCSSL
+413 NVSDMSSMFNYCSSL
-428 TTLDLSNFNTNNVS
+428 TTLNLSNFNT
-442 NMSRMFYYCSSLAT
+442 A
-456 LNLNSFNTNNV
+456 
-467 SDMSYMFRYCLKLT
+467 
-481 TLDLSNFNTE
+481 
-491 KVKDMQYMFDQCKA
+491 KVKDMQNMFWGCKA

-514 NTAKIETMCGMFNTC
+514 NTEKIETMCGMFNTC

-543 NVSDMSSMFVNCLK
+543 NVSDMSSMFGNCLK

-572 TMDYMFENCSKLT
+572 TMDYMFC
-585 TLDLSN
+585 
-591 FNTEKVTTMDYM
+591 
-603 FSFCPILKTIYVS
+603 FCPILKTIYVS

-628 YMFYDCSQLVGA
+628 EMFYNCSQLVGA
-640 IPFSSSTTD
+640 IPFSSSTID

-731 LTNMDEENSTITLT
+731 LTNMDEGNSTITLT

-826 NSKVKKVGLKAYRAY
+826 NSKVKQVGLKAFRAY